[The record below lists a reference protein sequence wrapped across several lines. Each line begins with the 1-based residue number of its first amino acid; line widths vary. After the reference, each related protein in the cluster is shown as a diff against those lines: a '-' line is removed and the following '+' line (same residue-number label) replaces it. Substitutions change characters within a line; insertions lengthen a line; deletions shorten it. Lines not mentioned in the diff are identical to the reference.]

1 MNLEQI
7 STWKTIA
14 QLAIVTLVPLAL
26 PHATR
31 AAAADVAAVAP
42 QLPPLKIVLVGDSTV
57 AAKSGWGAAFGA
69 LFKPAAKVVNM
80 AHGGRSS
87 RSYIDEG
94 FWKTALEEKADYVL
108 IQFGHND
115 QPGKGAARETDP
127 ATTYPQ
133 FMARYVDEAR
143 AAGAKPILITS
154 LSRRQFKNG
163 KISGEDLAPYVQA
176 VRKLAAEK
184 KVPLIDLNARS
195 IAQLEAMGT
204 QAAAAY
210 DYQAPDADPNKPDR
224 THLSP
229 AGAAATAQLVAE
241 GLQQVAPELAP
252 YLAAN
257 ITVAADGSGDYRT
270 MQEAVDAAPDKSAT
284 RTLITIKPGVYK
296 GHLVVP
302 RDKINLTLR
311 GEDAEKT
318 VLTNDLHVKSLGEDG
333 KEVGTIGSAS
343 SVVSADDFRA
353 ENLTFENNAPHVAQA
368 LAIYVQGDRAEF
380 RKCRFLGYQDTIRV
394 RKGRSYFEDCLITGR
409 TDFIYGEA
417 TAWFERCHI
426 HVTETGGWITA
437 ANTPQEQLYG
447 LIFSN
452 CLITGEPGVQ
462 EMLGRPWRPYA
473 HTVWLNTRMSE
484 AVNPLGWNNWGNAD
498 NEKTARYAEFGSTTT
513 DGQPLDVS
521 GRVSWAKQLSADE
534 AAQYTLDKVM
544 GDWHPRVRPAIVL
557 AGDSTVTDDA
567 GWGGAFATLLRPGI
581 LLVNL
586 ARGGRSSRSFRDE
599 GRWQQ
604 TLDLQPRTVLIQFG
618 HNDEPGHGP
627 ERESTPALYQQ
638 NIARYV
644 DEARAAGIAPI
655 LVTPLARRQWRDG
668 KIESSL
674 APYAAAVQ
682 AVAAEKK
689 VPVVDLHARSIA
701 FYEAQGREK
710 ILEISP
716 PKENGQFDGTHLNAA
731 GAAAIA
737 PLVMGELERAIPDW
751 KSEFAR

>member
-1 MNLEQI
+1 MN
-7 STWKTIA
+7 KTFNS
-14 QLAIVTLVPLAL
+14 LF
-26 PHATR
+26 
-31 AAAADVAAVAP
+31 AVAIASP
-42 QLPPLKIVLVGDSTV
+42 WLLSAAGADEAAPTTLPPLKIVLVGDSTV
-57 AAKSGWGAAFGA
+57 ATKSGWGAAFGA
-69 LFKPAAKVVNM
+69 MFKPDAQIVNM

-87 RSYIDEG
+87 KSYMDEG

-115 QPGKGAARETDP
+115 QPGKGAKRETDP

-143 AAGAKPILITS
+143 ASGAKPILITS
-154 LSRRQFKNG
+154 LSRRQFKDG
-163 KISGEDLAPYVQA
+163 VIVGEDLAPYVQA
-176 VRKLAAEK
+176 VRKLAGEK
-184 KVPLIDLNARS
+184 KVPLVDLNARS
-195 IAQLEAMGT
+195 IAQLEAMGA
-204 QAAAAY
+204 QAAAY
-210 DYQAPDADPNKPDR
+210 NYQAPDADPNKPDR

-229 AGAAATAQLVAE
+229 VGAAATAQLVAE
-241 GLQQVAPELAP
+241 GLQEVAPELKP

-257 ITVAADGSGDYRT
+257 LTVAANGSGDYRT
-270 MQEAVDAAPDKSAT
+270 VQEAVDAVPDKSAA
-284 RTLITIKPGVYK
+284 RTIITIKPGVYK
-296 GHLVVP
+296 EHLVVS

-311 GEDAEKT
+311 GEDAETT

-343 SVVSADDFRA
+343 CVISADDFRA

-394 RKGRSYFEDCLITGR
+394 RKGRQYFEDCLITGR

-426 HVTETGGWITA
+426 HVAETGGWITA
-437 ANTPQEQLYG
+437 ANTPQEQPYG

-452 CLITGEPGVQ
+452 CLITGEPNVQ

-473 HTVWLNTRMSE
+473 HTVWLHTRMSD

-498 NEKTARYAEFGSTTT
+498 NEKTVRYAEYNSTTL
-513 DGQPLDVS
+513 DGKPLDIS
-521 GRVSWAKQLSADE
+521 KRVPWAKQLSADE
-534 AAQYTLDKVM
+534 AAQYTLDNVM
-544 GDWHPRVRPAIVL
+544 GDWAPVVRPEIVL
-557 AGDSTVTDDA
+557 AGDSTVTAAA

-581 LLVNL
+581 PLVNL
-586 ARGGRSSRSFRDE
+586 SRGGRSSRSFRDE

-604 TLDLQPRTVLIQFG
+604 TLDLQPRYVLIQFG

-627 ERESTPALYQQ
+627 ERESDPALFQS

-655 LVTPLARRQWRDG
+655 LVTPLARRQWKDG

-674 APYAAAVQ
+674 APYAQAVK
-682 AVAAEKK
+682 AVAAEKN
-689 VPVVDLHARSIA
+689 VALVDLHARSIA
-701 FYEAQGREK
+701 FYEAQGQEK
-710 ILEISP
+710 INALSP
-716 PKENGQFDGTHLNAA
+716 VKEGGKLDGTHLNAA

-737 PLVMGELERAIPDW
+737 PLVMGELEAAIPDW